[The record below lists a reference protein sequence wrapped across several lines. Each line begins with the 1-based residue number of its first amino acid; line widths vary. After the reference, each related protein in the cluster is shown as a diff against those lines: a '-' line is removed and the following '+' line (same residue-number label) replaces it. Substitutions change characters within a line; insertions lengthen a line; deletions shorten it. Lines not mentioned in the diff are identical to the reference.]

1 VARSNSSSVRRMP
14 SQPVSTGVPKRAR
27 SWLEMGKWI
36 IVDTSLHVEH
46 TNVSVGCGD
55 CRKLTNILT
64 APINN

>member
-1 VARSNSSSVRRMP
+1 MARSNSSSVRRMP

-27 SWLEMGKWI
+27 STLECVNAKVSTI
-36 IVDTSLHVEH
+36 LFSCK
-46 TNVSVGCGD
+46 TNVSVGCGA